1 MTGTLVNAAAII
13 AGTLI
18 GLLVKKGL
26 PDEKEKAIM
35 KIMGLAIM
43 VIGIN
48 GVISSMFTVS
58 ADGSLSSSGELLMV
72 ISLIIGTIAGEYLNI
87 DERLN
92 RFGQRIEEKTKAE
105 GFSKGF
111 ISASILYCVG
121 AMAIIGSL
129 NDGLTGDSSVLFI
142 KGALD
147 GTMSVMLTASLG
159 FGVAF
164 SAIPVL
170 LYQGAISLLAGII
183 SPLVSDMLLNQICS
197 IGYVMVIA
205 IGLNVAEI
213 SRIKVA
219 NLLPGL
225 LVPVL
230 YQLVLGFAH

>member
-1 MTGTLVNAAAII
+1 L
-13 AGTLI
+13 
-18 GLLVKKGL
+18 
-26 PDEKEKAIM
+26 
-35 KIMGLAIM
+35 

-48 GVISSMFTVS
+48 GAISSMFTVG
-58 ADGSLSSSGELLMV
+58 ADGTLSSSGELLMV

-87 DERLN
+87 DEHLN

-147 GTMSVMLTASLG
+147 GTMSIMLTASLG
-159 FGVAF
+159 LGVAF
-164 SAIPVL
+164 TATPVL
-170 LYQGAISLLAGII
+170 LYQGAISLLAGVI
-183 SPLVSDMLLNQICS
+183 SPLVSGELLNQICCV
-197 IGYVMVIA
+197 GYVMVMA
-205 IGLNVAEI
+205 IGINLADI
-213 SRIKVA
+213 TKIKVA

-230 YQLVLGFAH
+230 YQIIQNLIH

>member
-1 MTGTLVNAAAII
+1 MTGTIVNAAAII
-13 AGTLI
+13 VGTLV

-35 KIMGLAIM
+35 KIMGLAVM

-48 GVISSMFTVS
+48 GVISSMFTVG

-72 ISLIIGTIAGEYLNI
+72 VSLIIGTIAGEYLNI
-87 DERLN
+87 DEHLN

-111 ISASILYCVG
+111 ISATILYCVG

-147 GTMSVMLTASLG
+147 GTMSIMLTASLG

-170 LYQGAISLLAGII
+170 LYQGTISLLAGFI
-183 SPLVSDMLLNQICS
+183 SPLVSAELLNQICS
-197 IGYVMVIA
+197 IGYVMVMA
-205 IGLNVAEI
+205 IGINLADI
-213 SRIKVA
+213 SKIKVA

-225 LVPVL
+225 LVPVI
-230 YQLVLGFAH
+230 YQIAQNLIH

>member
-26 PDEKEKAIM
+26 PDDKEKAIM
-35 KIMGLAIM
+35 KIMGLAVM

-48 GVISSMFTVS
+48 GVISSMFTVG
-58 ADGSLSSSGELLMV
+58 ADGTLSSSGELLMV
-72 ISLIIGTIAGEYLNI
+72 VSLIIGTIAGEYLNI
-87 DERLN
+87 DEHLN

-111 ISASILYCVG
+111 ISATILYCVG

-147 GTMSVMLTASLG
+147 GTMSIMLTASLG
-159 FGVAF
+159 IGVAF

-183 SPLVSDMLLNQICS
+183 SP
-197 IGYVMVIA
+197 
-205 IGLNVAEI
+205 
-213 SRIKVA
+213 
-219 NLLPGL
+219 
-225 LVPVL
+225 
-230 YQLVLGFAH
+230 